1 MKAGKKIC
9 VIAPYPH
16 LSSVAAKVCEE
27 LNLECDIYVGNMSEG
42 LELALKAVE
51 KGSRVLL
58 SRGGT
63 AILLRNYVKVP
74 VVDIPVTGYDIL
86 DTLAALRERK
96 ELIGVIGFPNVIQ
109 GCQKVASHLGLTTYE
124 FELKAQEEIPYCL
137 DMAARQGIRLI
148 VGDRDAVAQARKLG
162 FEARLIDSG
171 PESFRAA
178 LLEAQRVL
186 EAQELERE
194 RRRQIK
200 AIVNHISDGVI
211 ALDEDGRITLFN
223 QVACSIFGV
232 QQAEVLKKDPSRVM
246 ALKPLGEAL
255 YSETGKQVYIIHLGD
270 KPVVVNRVPLV
281 EAGQVKGVVI
291 TVQDARHIQQVEKEV
306 RKELQRK
313 GFKARF
319 SLEQMVAESP
329 AMRAVVE
336 EARKF
341 AAVDSTILIIGET
354 GTGKEMVAQGIH
366 NASGRREGPF
376 VAVNCAA
383 IPDTLLESE
392 LFGYAPGAFTGAR
405 REGKMGLFELAHGGT
420 IFLDE
425 IGEAPPGVQAKL
437 LRVLQERQ
445 IMRVGDDKMIPI
457 DVRVIA
463 ATNKDLR
470 KLVKAGEFREDL
482 YYRLSVLTLNIP
494 PLRERQEDIKPL
506 IEYSWARACA
516 RLGKKVVLPQEVLN
530 VLLRYRW
537 PGNVRELENVIYR
550 LVLSGEASLSQ
561 LERWGLWDTR
571 ALAAADGHS
580 HPSAERPRKNY
591 IELRGTLKEM
601 EGAIIRA
608 VLEEEGYNKSRAARR
623 LGIDR
628 STLWRKIHRVP
639 AGDMPVVDR
648 P

>member
-1 MKAGKKIC
+1 MKAGRKIC

-27 LNLECDIYVGNMSEG
+27 LSLECDICVGNMSEG

-51 KGSRVLL
+51 RGSRVLL

-74 VVDIPVTGYDIL
+74 VVDIPVTAYDIL
-86 DTLAALRERK
+86 DALAALRGCK
-96 ELIGVIGFPNVIQ
+96 EPIGVIGFRNVIQ
-109 GCQKVASHLGLTTYE
+109 GSQKVASYLGLATYE
-124 FELKAQEEIPYCL
+124 FELKAQEEIPSCL
-137 DMAARQGIRLI
+137 DMAARQGIRI
-148 VGDRDAVAQARKLG
+148 IIGDRDAVAQARRLG

-171 PESFRAA
+171 PESFRDA

-186 EAQELERE
+186 EAQELEKE

-200 AIVNHISDGVI
+200 AIVNHIGDGVI
-211 ALDEDGRITLFN
+211 ALDENGRITLFN
-223 QVACSIFGV
+223 QVASSIFGV
-232 QQAEVLKKDPSRVM
+232 QQAEVMNKDPARVM

-281 EAGQVKGVVI
+281 EAGQIKGVVI
-291 TVQDARHIQQVEKEV
+291 TVQDARRIQQVEKEV

-319 SLEQMVAESP
+319 SLEQMVAESA
-329 AMRAVVE
+329 AMQAVVE

-366 NASGRREGPF
+366 NASSRREGSF
-376 VAVNCAA
+376 VAVNCAS
-383 IPDTLLESE
+383 IPESLLESE

-425 IGEAPPGVQAKL
+425 IGEATPGIQAKL

-470 KLVKAGEFREDL
+470 KLVKAGKFREDL

-494 PLRERQEDIKPL
+494 PLRERQEDIGPL
-506 IEYSWARACA
+506 IDYFWARACA
-516 RLGKKVVLPQEVLN
+516 RLGKKVVLPQEVL
-530 VLLRYRW
+530 VALLKYKW
-537 PGNVRELENVIYR
+537 PGNVRELENVVYR

-561 LERWGLWDTR
+561 LERWGLLDTR
-571 ALAAADGHS
+571 TLAPVIGS
-580 HPSAERPRKNY
+580 QTSTAEASRKSC

-601 EGAIIRA
+601 EEAIIKT
-608 VLEEEGYNKSRAARR
+608 VLEEEGYNQARAARR

-628 STLWRKIHRVP
+628 STLWRKINKVWRKTCKC
-639 AGDMPVVDR
+639 
-648 P
+648 

>member
-1 MKAGKKIC
+1 MKGAKKIC

-16 LSSVAAKVCEE
+16 LSAVASRVCEE

-51 KGSRVLL
+51 GGTRVLL

-63 AILLRNYVKVP
+63 ALLLRHYVKVP
-74 VVDIPVTGYDIL
+74 VIDIPVTGYDIL
-86 DTLAALRERK
+86 DTLGALREYK
-96 ELIGVIGFPNVIQ
+96 GTIGVIGFRSVIQ
-109 GCQKVASHLGLTTYE
+109 GCQKIAKYLELSICE
-124 FELKAQEEIPYCL
+124 FELKAQEEVPYCL
-137 DMAARQGIRLI
+137 DKAARAGIRLI
-148 VGDRDAVAQARKLG
+148 VGDSDAVVQARRLG

-211 ALDEDGRITLFN
+211 ALDEAGRLTVFN
-223 QVACSIFGV
+223 PVAEAIFGV
-232 QQAEVLKKDPSRVM
+232 QQAEVLGKDPTKVM

-255 YSETGKQVYIIHLGD
+255 YNETGRQVYIIHLGD

-291 TVQDARHIQQVEKEV
+291 TVQDARHIQQVEKEL

-313 GFKARF
+313 GFQARF
-319 SLEQMVAESP
+319 TLDQIVAESP

-366 NASGRREGPF
+366 NASSRREGPF

-383 IPDTLLESE
+383 IPDSLLESE
-392 LFGYAPGAFTGAR
+392 LFGYARGAFTGAR
-405 REGKMGLFELAHGGT
+405 REGKMGLFEMAHGGT

-425 IGEAPPGVQAKL
+425 VGEAPPGVQAKL

-445 IMRVGDDKMIPI
+445 IMRVGDDKILPI

-470 KLVKAGEFREDL
+470 KLVKAGQFREDL
-482 YYRLSVLTLNIP
+482 YYRLSVLSLHIP

-506 IEYSWARACA
+506 IKYFLARANA
-516 RLGKKVVLPQEVLN
+516 RFGKKVELPREVLST
-530 VLLRYRW
+530 LLKYKW

-550 LVLSGEASLSQ
+550 LVLLGDVSINQ
-561 LERWGLWDTR
+561 LKRCGL
-571 ALAAADGHS
+571 
-580 HPSAERPRKNY
+580 
-591 IELRGTLKEM
+591 
-601 EGAIIRA
+601 
-608 VLEEEGYNKSRAARR
+608 LEEETMKAGSSPFRSSDGQRKITIELQGTLQEMEATIINTVLEQERYNKTKAARR

-628 STLWRKIHRVP
+628 STLWRKMNKDLIK
-639 AGDMPVVDR
+639 DR
-648 P
+648 RGTAS